1 MSRHVTPLQY
11 NIQHDYL
18 LFPHRSQDQPLKV
31 NIVNDNAYDYSDYGG
46 VPMMTTMMLMM
57 IMTMCGVVTRL
68 SKEQMTLAHFGLH
81 DKRSHQHSK
90 KEELIHW
97 LKVRRCASAIGW
109 YSQIERELLK
119 EGVSGTWNQDHLGVC
134 VCVICNS
141 NISQLPTSN
150 TPPNIFIGPESD
162 HWLCLSLTP

>member
-18 LFPHRSQDQPLKV
+18 LFPHRSQEDQPLKV

-90 KEELIHW
+90 KEELIH
-97 LKVRRCASAIGW
+97 
-109 YSQIERELLK
+109 
-119 EGVSGTWNQDHLGVC
+119 
-134 VCVICNS
+134 
-141 NISQLPTSN
+141 
-150 TPPNIFIGPESD
+150 
-162 HWLCLSLTP
+162 